1 MSNLRKV
8 LTRKVAATGFA
19 GALLAGGIGV
29 AAAQTLPDEEP
40 VVDGTQQ
47 TVEEV
52 LGGTDGPI
60 DGGQDEVNTTVDEGQ
75 DSVEEGAGEADGA
88 IDGGQDELGDLEDE
102 VEQTIGDVEDELE
115 ETTGNVEDEVDE
127 TTGDIEDEVD
137 EAEGKDNFG
146 ARVSADA
153 RGESDGVRGVDGQ
166 TISAEA
172 RAKGEARRSGNTGL
186 TGGASVRR

>member
-1 MSNLRKV
+1 MSNLRTV
-8 LTRKVAATGFA
+8 ITRKVAATGFA
-19 GALLAGGIGV
+19 GALLAGGFGV
-29 AAAQTLPDEEP
+29 AAAQTLPDDP
-40 VVDGTQQ
+40 AVVDEAQETVGDGLDGADGLIDDTQND
-47 TVEEV
+47 
-52 LGGTDGPI
+52 LDG
-60 DGGQDEVNTTVDEGQ
+60 TVDDGQ
-75 DSVEEGAGEADGA
+75 GGIEQGAGQADDS
-88 IDGGQDELGDLEDE
+88 IDDGQDELGE
-102 VEQTIGDVEDELE
+102 VG
-115 ETTGNVEDEVDE
+115 DEVDE
-127 TTGDIEDEVD
+127 TTGEVGDEVDEIEGEVGDEVDETTDDISD